1 LKFSPPQFAQL
12 LQLVDAG
19 EVSANSAK
27 DVFAEMFRTGKAPR
41 AIVEERGLGLEKDAG
56 AIEAA
61 VDGVLAANP
70 DEVAKYKAGRKQV
83 LGFLVG
89 QVMKALKG
97 KGNPALINALLKTRL
112 GD

>member
-1 LKFSPPQFAQL
+1 LHFAQL
-12 LQLVDAG
+12 LQLLDG
-19 EVSANSAK
+19 GDVSANTAK

-41 AIVEERGLGLEKDAG
+41 SIVDERGLGLEKDAG
-56 AIEAA
+56 AVAAA

-70 DEVAKYKAGRKQV
+70 EEVAKYRAGKKQV

-89 QVMKALKG
+89 QVMKAMKG
-97 KGNPALINALLKTRL
+97 KGNPAQVNALLKARL